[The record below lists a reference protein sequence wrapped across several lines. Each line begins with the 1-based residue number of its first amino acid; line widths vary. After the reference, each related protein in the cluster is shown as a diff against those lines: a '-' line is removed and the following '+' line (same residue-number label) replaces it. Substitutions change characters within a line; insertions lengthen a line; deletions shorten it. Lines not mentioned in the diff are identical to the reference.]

1 MIEFDYVGIILRR
14 RQQKYCLV
22 LMFAL
27 LLHVSLNQILENQES
42 IVFSARDRQ
51 ELGAIP
57 FSPV

>member
-57 FSPV
+57 FSSV